1 MVLLHSTLRVQ
12 HPIVLIA
19 LIVPVSHRI
28 ASNIFLQYVMHLVH
42 VLQRFDQRILAPRV
56 SSYLHFLPV
65 VFQHVVVGVFALP
78 WVRFTSVTVLDT
90 FPARVEF
97 LLDPS

>member
-1 MVLLHSTLRVQ
+1 MILLHSTLWVQ

-19 LIVPVSHRI
+19 LIVPVGDRI

-42 VLQRFDQRILAPRV
+42 FLQRFYQWILAATV
-56 SSYLHFLPV
+56 SCDLHFRSV
-65 VFQHVVVGVFALP
+65 VLQHVVVGVFALP
-78 WVRFTSVTVLDT
+78 WVRFTSVTVLDA